1 MGQIE
6 IKSMTLGMVA
16 TNCYLIIN
24 KENKEALLV
33 DPADNALRI
42 SNVIE
47 ENGCTLKAILLTHGH
62 FDHIMALNDLKKRY
76 NVPVYAHEE
85 EEDVLKQSSLNLS
98 GSIGQIYTTQADVY
112 VKDGEHLKLAGLDVI
127 VLYTPGHTKGGVC
140 YYFPEEKVLMSG
152 DTLFHCSIGRTDFPT
167 GSMSQL
173 VRSVKEQLFVL
184 PDDVQV
190 YPGHDSVTS
199 IGYEKQY
206 NPFLDESEQRLTGLL
221 QD

>member
-24 KENKEALLV
+24 KETKEALLI

-47 ENGCTLKAILLTHGH
+47 ENVCTLKAILLTHGH
-62 FDHIMALNDLKKRY
+62 FDHIMALNELKKRY

-85 EEDVLKQSSLNLS
+85 EEDVLKQSSLNMS
-98 GSIGQIYTTQADVY
+98 GMIGQIYTTQADIY
-112 VKDGEHLKLAGLDVI
+112 VKDGEHLKLAGLDII
-127 VLYTPGHTKGGVC
+127 VLHTPGHTKGSVC
-140 YYFPEEKVLMSG
+140 YYLPEEKVLMSG

-206 NPFLDESEQRLTGLL
+206 NPFF
-221 QD
+221 

>member
-173 VRSVKEQLFVL
+173 VRSVKERLFVL

-206 NPFLDESEQRLTGLL
+206 NPFF
-221 QD
+221 

>member
-16 TNCYLIIN
+16 TNCYLIFN

-206 NPFLDESEQRLTGLL
+206 NPFF
-221 QD
+221 

>member
-112 VKDGEHLKLAGLDVI
+112 VKDGEHLKLAGLDAI

-206 NPFLDESEQRLTGLL
+206 NPFF
-221 QD
+221 

>member
-1 MGQIE
+1 MGKLELQQCI
-6 IKSMTLGMVA
+6 LGPVY
-16 TNCYLIIN
+16 TNCYFIKNKETGEMLII
-24 KENKEALLV
+24 
-33 DPADNALRI
+33 DPADAPKKI
-42 SNVIE
+42 FQKVE
-47 ENGCTLKAILLTHGH
+47 DMNGKPVAILLTHGH

-127 VLYTPGHTKGGVC
+127 VLYTPGHTKGGAC

-206 NPFLDESEQRLTGLL
+206 NPFF
-221 QD
+221 

>member
-127 VLYTPGHTKGGVC
+127 VLYTPGHTKC
-140 YYFPEEKVLMSG
+140 LLLFPRREGFDERRYAVP
-152 DTLFHCSIGRTDFPT
+152 LFHRTYRFSDRKYVTACSLCERAVVCTAG
-167 GSMSQL
+167 
-173 VRSVKEQLFVL
+173 
-184 PDDVQV
+184 
-190 YPGHDSVTS
+190 
-199 IGYEKQY
+199 
-206 NPFLDESEQRLTGLL
+206 
-221 QD
+221 

>member
-24 KENKEALLV
+24 KETMEALLI

-47 ENGCTLKAILLTHGH
+47 ENVCTLKAILLTHGH
-62 FDHIMALNDLKKRY
+62 FDHIMALNELKKRY

-85 EEDVLKQSSLNLS
+85 EEDVLKQSSLNMS
-98 GSIGQIYTTQADVY
+98 GMIGQIYTTQADIY
-112 VKDGEHLKLAGLDVI
+112 VKDGEHLKLAGLDII
-127 VLYTPGHTKGGVC
+127 VLHTPGHTKGGVC
-140 YYFPEEKVLMSG
+140 YYLPEEKVLMSG

-206 NPFLDESEQRLTGLL
+206 NPFF
-221 QD
+221 

>member
-199 IGYEKQY
+199 IGYEKQS
-206 NPFLDESEQRLTGLL
+206 NPFF
-221 QD
+221 

>member
-24 KENKEALLV
+24 KETKEALLV

-62 FDHIMALNDLKKRY
+62 FDHIMALNDLKKKY

-85 EEDVLKQSSLNLS
+85 EEDVLKQSSLNMS
-98 GSIGQIYTTQADVY
+98 GMVGQIYTTQADIY

-127 VLYTPGHTKGGVC
+127 VLHTPGHTKGGAC

-206 NPFLDESEQRLTGLL
+206 NPFF
-221 QD
+221 

>member
-127 VLYTPGHTKGGVC
+127 VLYTPGHTKGGTC

-206 NPFLDESEQRLTGLL
+206 NPFF
-221 QD
+221 

>member
-62 FDHIMALNDLKKRY
+62 
-76 NVPVYAHEE
+76 YAHEE

-152 DTLFHCSIGRTDFPT
+152 DTLFHRTYRFSDRKYVTACSLCERAVVCTAG
-167 GSMSQL
+167 
-173 VRSVKEQLFVL
+173 
-184 PDDVQV
+184 
-190 YPGHDSVTS
+190 
-199 IGYEKQY
+199 
-206 NPFLDESEQRLTGLL
+206 
-221 QD
+221 

>member
-1 MGQIE
+1 
-6 IKSMTLGMVA
+6 MVA

-127 VLYTPGHTKGGVC
+127 ALYTPGHTKGGAC

-206 NPFLDESEQRLTGLL
+206 NPFF
-221 QD
+221 

>member
-24 KENKEALLV
+24 KETKEALLI
-33 DPADNALRI
+33 DPADNALGI

-47 ENGCTLKAILLTHGH
+47 ENVCTLKAILLTHGH
-62 FDHIMALNDLKKRY
+62 FDHIMALNELKKRY

-85 EEDVLKQSSLNLS
+85 EEDVLKQSSLNMS
-98 GSIGQIYTTQADVY
+98 GMIGQIYTTQADIY
-112 VKDGEHLKLAGLDVI
+112 VKDGEHLKLAGLDII
-127 VLYTPGHTKGGVC
+127 VLHTPGHTKGGVC
-140 YYFPEEKVLMSG
+140 YYLPEEKVLMSG

-206 NPFLDESEQRLTGLL
+206 NPFF
-221 QD
+221 

>member
-24 KENKEALLV
+24 KETKEALLI
-33 DPADNALRI
+33 DPADNTLRI

-47 ENGCTLKAILLTHGH
+47 ENVCTLKAILLTHGH
-62 FDHIMALNDLKKRY
+62 FDHIMALNELKKRY

-85 EEDVLKQSSLNLS
+85 EEDVLKQSSLNMS
-98 GSIGQIYTTQADVY
+98 GMIGQIYTTQADIY
-112 VKDGEHLKLAGLDVI
+112 VKDGKHLKLAGLDII
-127 VLYTPGHTKGGVC
+127 VLHTPGHTKGGVC
-140 YYFPEEKVLMSG
+140 YYLPEEKVLMSG

-206 NPFLDESEQRLTGLL
+206 NPFF
-221 QD
+221 

>member
-24 KENKEALLV
+24 KETKEALLI

-47 ENGCTLKAILLTHGH
+47 ENVCTLKAILLTHGH
-62 FDHIMALNDLKKRY
+62 FDHIMALNELKKRY

-85 EEDVLKQSSLNLS
+85 EEDVLKQSSLNMS
-98 GSIGQIYTTQADVY
+98 GMIGQIYTTQADIY
-112 VKDGEHLKLAGLDVI
+112 VKDGEHLKLAGLDII
-127 VLYTPGHTKGGVC
+127 VLHTPGHTKGGVC
-140 YYFPEEKVLMSG
+140 YYLPEEKVLMSG

-173 VRSVKEQLFVL
+173 VRSVKEQLFVM

-206 NPFLDESEQRLTGLL
+206 NPFF
-221 QD
+221 

>member
-16 TNCYLIIN
+16 TNCDLIIN
-24 KENKEALLV
+24 KETKEALLI

-47 ENGCTLKAILLTHGH
+47 ENVCTLKAILLTHGH
-62 FDHIMALNDLKKRY
+62 FDHIMALNELKKRY

-85 EEDVLKQSSLNLS
+85 EEDVLKQSSLNMS
-98 GSIGQIYTTQADVY
+98 GMIGQIYTTQADIY
-112 VKDGEHLKLAGLDVI
+112 VKDGEHLKLAGLDII
-127 VLYTPGHTKGGVC
+127 VLHTPGHTKGGVC
-140 YYFPEEKVLMSG
+140 YYLPEEKVLMSG

-206 NPFLDESEQRLTGLL
+206 NPFF
-221 QD
+221 

>member
-1 MGQIE
+1 MAQIK
-6 IKSMTLGMVA
+6 IGKMVLGVCQ
-16 TNCYLIIN
+16 TNCYFLYREGGEECIV
-24 KENKEALLV
+24 V
-33 DPADNALRI
+33 DPADQGVNIFRALQKNDFR
-42 SNVIE
+42 VA
-47 ENGCTLKAILLTHGH
+47 GILLTHGH
-62 FDHIMALNDLKKRY
+62 FDHIWGLDELRDAANAAADEDAEPVKAYAYEAERVLLQDADK
-76 NVPVYAHEE
+76 NVSRQAGRPC
-85 EEDVLKQSSLNLS
+85 
-98 GSIGQIYTTQADVY
+98 TTYADVY

-127 VLYTPGHTKGGVC
+127 VLYTPGHTKGGAC

-206 NPFLDESEQRLTGLL
+206 NPFF
-221 QD
+221 

>member
-24 KENKEALLV
+24 KETKEALLI

-47 ENGCTLKAILLTHGH
+47 ENVCTLKAILLTHGH
-62 FDHIMALNDLKKRY
+62 FDHIMALNELKKRY

-85 EEDVLKQSSLNLS
+85 EEDVLKQSSLNMS
-98 GSIGQIYTTQADVY
+98 GMIGQIYTTQADIY
-112 VKDGEHLKLAGLDVI
+112 VKDGEHLKLAGLDII
-127 VLYTPGHTKGGVC
+127 VLHTPGHTKGGVC
-140 YYFPEEKVLMSG
+140 YYLPEEKVLMSG

-199 IGYEKQY
+199 IGYEIQY
-206 NPFLDESEQRLTGLL
+206 NPFF
-221 QD
+221 

>member
-24 KENKEALLV
+24 KETKEALLV

-206 NPFLDESEQRLTGLL
+206 NPFF
-221 QD
+221 

>member
-85 EEDVLKQSSLNLS
+85 E
-98 GSIGQIYTTQADVY
+98 
-112 VKDGEHLKLAGLDVI
+112 
-127 VLYTPGHTKGGVC
+127 
-140 YYFPEEKVLMSG
+140 
-152 DTLFHCSIGRTDFPT
+152 
-167 GSMSQL
+167 
-173 VRSVKEQLFVL
+173 
-184 PDDVQV
+184 
-190 YPGHDSVTS
+190 
-199 IGYEKQY
+199 
-206 NPFLDESEQRLTGLL
+206 
-221 QD
+221 

>member
-24 KENKEALLV
+24 KETKEALLI

-47 ENGCTLKAILLTHGH
+47 ENVCTLKAILLTHGH
-62 FDHIMALNDLKKRY
+62 FDHIMALNELKKRY

-85 EEDVLKQSSLNLS
+85 EEDVLKQSSLNMS
-98 GSIGQIYTTQADVY
+98 GMIGQIYTAQADIY
-112 VKDGEHLKLAGLDVI
+112 VKDGEHLKLAGLDII
-127 VLYTPGHTKGGVC
+127 VLHTPGHTKGGVC
-140 YYFPEEKVLMSG
+140 YYLSEEKVLMSG

-206 NPFLDESEQRLTGLL
+206 NPFF
-221 QD
+221 

>member
-24 KENKEALLV
+24 KETKEALLI

-47 ENGCTLKAILLTHGH
+47 ENVCTLKAILLTHGH
-62 FDHIMALNDLKKRY
+62 FDHIMALNELKKRY

-85 EEDVLKQSSLNLS
+85 EEDVLKQSSLNMS
-98 GSIGQIYTTQADVY
+98 GMIGQIYTTQADIY
-112 VKDGEHLKLAGLDVI
+112 VKDGEHLKLAGLDII
-127 VLYTPGHTKGGVC
+127 VLHTPGHTKGGVC

-206 NPFLDESEQRLTGLL
+206 NPFF
-221 QD
+221 

>member
-1 MGQIE
+1 MGKLKIE
-6 IKSMTLGMVA
+6 QRVIGPVA
-16 TNCYLIIN
+16 TNVYLGIN
-24 KENKEALLV
+24 TETKEAFLV
-33 DPADNALRI
+33 DPADRAEDIALWI
-42 SNVIE
+42 TQAGV
-47 ENGCTLKAILLTHGH
+47 TLKAILLTHGH

-98 GSIGQIYTTQADVY
+98 GSIGQIFTTQADVY

-127 VLYTPGHTKGGVC
+127 VLYTPGHTKGGAC

-206 NPFLDESEQRLTGLL
+206 NPFF
-221 QD
+221 

>member
-76 NVPVYAHEE
+76 TVPVYAHEE

-206 NPFLDESEQRLTGLL
+206 NPFF
-221 QD
+221 

>member
-24 KENKEALLV
+24 KETKEALLI

-47 ENGCTLKAILLTHGH
+47 ENVCTLKAILLTHGH
-62 FDHIMALNDLKKRY
+62 FDHIMALTELKKRY

-85 EEDVLKQSSLNLS
+85 EEDVLKQSSLNMS
-98 GSIGQIYTTQADVY
+98 GMIGQIYTTQADIY
-112 VKDGEHLKLAGLDVI
+112 VKDGEHLKLAGLDII
-127 VLYTPGHTKGGVC
+127 VLHTPGHTKGGVC
-140 YYFPEEKVLMSG
+140 YYLPEEKVLMSG

-206 NPFLDESEQRLTGLL
+206 NPFF
-221 QD
+221 

>member
-85 EEDVLKQSSLNLS
+85 VLLESQRFDWTDLYNTGRCLCEGRRAS
-98 GSIGQIYTTQADVY
+98 
-112 VKDGEHLKLAGLDVI
+112 EAGRAGCD
-127 VLYTPGHTKGGVC
+127 
-140 YYFPEEKVLMSG
+140 
-152 DTLFHCSIGRTDFPT
+152 
-167 GSMSQL
+167 
-173 VRSVKEQLFVL
+173 RSVYTGPYKGRCLLLFPRREGFDERRYAVPL
-184 PDDVQV
+184 FYRTYRFSDRK
-190 YPGHDSVTS
+190 YVTACS
-199 IGYEKQY
+199 LCERAVVCTAG
-206 NPFLDESEQRLTGLL
+206 
-221 QD
+221 

>member
-24 KENKEALLV
+24 KETKEALLI

-62 FDHIMALNDLKKRY
+62 FDHIMALNELKKRY
-76 NVPVYAHEE
+76 NVPVYAHDE
-85 EEDVLKQSSLNLS
+85 EEDVLKQSSLNMS
-98 GSIGQIYTTQADVY
+98 GMIGQIYTTQADIY
-112 VKDGEHLKLAGLDVI
+112 VKDGEHLKLAGLDII
-127 VLYTPGHTKGGVC
+127 VLHTPGHTKGGVC

-206 NPFLDESEQRLTGLL
+206 NPFF
-221 QD
+221 

>member
-1 MGQIE
+1 
-6 IKSMTLGMVA
+6 MTSVWLRPR
-16 TNCYLIIN
+16 YLIIN

-62 FDHIMALNDLKKRY
+62 FDHIMALNDLKRY

-127 VLYTPGHTKGGVC
+127 VLYTGNRLKAVPAL
-140 YYFPEEKVLMSG
+140 FPRKKRKVLLSEN
-152 DTLFHCSIGRTDFPT
+152 TLFIVPS
-167 GSMSQL
+167 
-173 VRSVKEQLFVL
+173 
-184 PDDVQV
+184 DVQIFRQEV
-190 YPGHDSVTS
+190 CHSL
-199 IGYEKQY
+199 
-206 NPFLDESEQRLTGLL
+206 FAL
-221 QD
+221 

>member
-1 MGQIE
+1 MSQIE

-24 KENKEALLV
+24 KNTKEALLV

-62 FDHIMALNDLKKRY
+62 FDHIMALNDLKKKY
-76 NVPVYAHEE
+76 NVPVYAHED
-85 EEDVLKQSSLNLS
+85 EEDVLKQSSLNMS
-98 GSIGQIYTTQADVY
+98 GMIGQIYTTQADIY
-112 VKDGEHLKLAGLDVI
+112 VKDGEHLKLAGLDII
-127 VLYTPGHTKGGVC
+127 VLHTPGHTKGGVC
-140 YYFPEEKVLMSG
+140 YYLPEEKVLMSG

-206 NPFLDESEQRLTGLL
+206 NPFF
-221 QD
+221 